1 MTERSEPEGAGTG
14 APATNTDERRER
26 GLEMMRRVYG
36 WEIGDAPGDFF
47 GITVDHLFGD
57 IWTRPGL
64 SMRDRRML
72 LIGVLA
78 GQGLNDVLD
87 IQIPA
92 ALANGELSPDELRE
106 IGIFLTHYVGW
117 PLGSRL
123 SVQIDGLIAKHD
135 KRAREKK
142 SD

>member
-1 MTERSEPEGAGTG
+1 M
-14 APATNTDERRER
+14 DERRAR

-36 WEIGDAPGDFF
+36 WDIDDAPGDFF
-47 GITVDHLFGD
+47 GITADHLFGD

-64 SMRDRRML
+64 SMRDRRLL

-92 ALANGELSPDELRE
+92 ALANGELSPEELRE

-117 PLGSRL
+117 SLGSRL
-123 SVQIDGLIAKHD
+123 SVQIDTLIAKHEK
-135 KRAREKK
+135 KRAREENER
-142 SD
+142 

>member
-1 MTERSEPEGAGTG
+1 MTERSDPGGVEG
-14 APATNTDERRER
+14 RRER

-36 WEIGDAPGDFF
+36 WEVSDGPGDFF
-47 GITVDHLFGD
+47 GITVEHLFGD

-64 SMRDRRML
+64 SMRDRRL
-72 LIGVLA
+72 LLVGVLA

-106 IGIFLTHYVGW
+106 IGVFLTHYIGW
-117 PLGSRL
+117 PLGSKL
-123 SVQIDGLIAKHD
+123 SVQIDTLIARHE
-135 KRAREKK
+135 KRARR
-142 SD
+142 DD

>member
-1 MTERSEPEGAGTG
+1 M
-14 APATNTDERRER
+14 DERRAR

-36 WEIGDAPGDFF
+36 WDIDDAPGDFF
-47 GITVDHLFGD
+47 GITADHLFGD

-64 SMRDRRML
+64 SMRDRRLL

-92 ALANGELSPDELRE
+92 ALANGELSPEELRE
-106 IGIFLTHYVGW
+106 IGIFLTHYVGG

-123 SVQIDGLIAKHD
+123 SVQIDTLIAKHEK
-135 KRAREKK
+135 KRAREENER
-142 SD
+142 

>member
-1 MTERSEPEGAGTG
+1 MDERSEPGGVGGRPHTG
-14 APATNTDERRER
+14 GENERRER
-26 GLEMMRRVYG
+26 GLEMMRQVYG
-36 WEIGDAPGDFF
+36 WEVGDGPGDFF

-64 SMRDRRML
+64 SMRDRRL
-72 LIGVLA
+72 LLVGALA

-92 ALANGELSPDELRE
+92 ALGNGELSPDELRE
-106 IGIFLTHYVGW
+106 IGIFLTHYIGW

-123 SVQIDGLIAKHD
+123 SVQIDTLIAKH
-135 KRAREKK
+135 EKQQRK
-142 SD
+142 KKDE